1 MVFTQVWV
9 NCTDLGA
16 LKQRGHKRQIEVR
29 VPKKKAGEVGDSSL
43 GLVEL
48 ENPGYSRKFLK

>member
-9 NCTDLGA
+9 NCTDLVA
-16 LKQRGHKRQIEVR
+16 LKRRGHKRQIEVGAL
-29 VPKKKAGEVGDSSL
+29 KKKASKVGDSNL

-48 ENPGYSRKFLK
+48 ENPGYSRKILK